1 MRGVTP
7 SPPSK
12 VGALLT
18 SVSDVL
24 SVLLCR
30 DHSRPAPCPRVGL
43 VQPVGG
49 ARAWPEGEG
58 KTGRV
63 LFVSQLL
70 CGASNQAGLPPEA
83 QSPQDSLPTSAKS
96 ASVQSPLLRALTVPS
111 WDSGPPLPHFTSRK
125 LGPGELCLGQEG
137 AWQEGT
143 HLRFLPV
150 PKGSTC

>member
-1 MRGVTP
+1 MG
-7 SPPSK
+7 
-12 VGALLT
+12 GAL
-18 SVSDVL
+18 
-24 SVLLCR
+24 
-30 DHSRPAPCPRVGL
+30 
-43 VQPVGG
+43 
-49 ARAWPEGEG
+49 AWPEGEG

-83 QSPQDSLPTSAKS
+83 QSPQGSLPTSAKS
-96 ASVQSPLLRALTVPS
+96 ASMQSPLLRALTAPS

-137 AWQEGT
+137 TWLEGT

-150 PKGSTC
+150 PEGSTCLLTEALERLEGVRGENSLWGGLARCVFPAGALQLEGEAGETKGSS